1 MPRGVF
7 EDGRKATATTLP
19 TAGEGRAKEQKR
31 VGCLCHKLKLSH
43 PRRGGR
49 DGEGKILLPPLSS
62 AAEQYN
68 CCLLACFLEEGE
80 KRTRSTSPWSS
91 AAAAIPFYYVVL
103 VVVVVCPRGD
113 RWRETWCRRR
123 RRPPPA
129 KQPWRKRG
137 LEGRTK
143 SLVVTRVF
151 SPLSKGLLSL
161 QSPCPGWWNGRRR
174 GKEAKAHLSRGE
186 CYIVHFG
193 QGKEKERE
201 SWAREKVERGKSFP
215 LFTVVLSRSLS
226 PTNCHGQATTQPPV
240 HS

>member
-80 KRTRSTSPWSS
+80 KRTRSTSPWSA

-103 VVVVVCPRGD
+103 VVVVVVCPRGD

-123 RRPPPA
+123 RRRPPPA
-129 KQPWRKRG
+129 KHPWRKRG

-151 SPLSKGLLSL
+151 PLCPKASSPFRVLA
-161 QSPCPGWWNGRRR
+161 PGGGMEEEEEKRRR
-174 GKEAKAHLSRGE
+174 H
-186 CYIVHFG
+186 IF
-193 QGKEKERE
+193 RE
-201 SWAREKVERGKSFP
+201 GNVI
-215 LFTVVLSRSLS
+215 
-226 PTNCHGQATTQPPV
+226 
-240 HS
+240 